1 MRQSTVEEENR
12 KNEVE
17 NERNPSLRL
26 WEPLNS
32 VSWSRSVEAD
42 LEGKRTRMQVETG
55 GYERVKVE
63 GGEEVE
69 VRGCSKRREEFE
81 RISLKPTRSS
91 SRKNAGLTVKV
102 GNERRRRTI
111 EEYDFVGGDR
121 GVNRRV
127 LRVVSIG
134 VKWEDRRERGEDPE
148 ERRPSKH
155 RV

>member
-1 MRQSTVEEENR
+1 MESDGRIVEKRQSKVEEENR

-17 NERNPSLRL
+17 NERNPSCGL
-26 WEPLNS
+26 WKNAKVRQL
-32 VSWSRSVEAD
+32 SRDRSKPTW
-42 LEGKRTRMQVETG
+42 EGKRTRMRVEIG

-63 GGEEVE
+63 GEEEVE
-69 VRGCSKRREEFE
+69 VRGCSKRREG
-81 RISLKPTRSS
+81 IGKINLKPTRSS

-134 VKWEDRRERGEDPE
+134 VK
-148 ERRPSKH
+148 
-155 RV
+155 